1 MARNGL
7 SLVLFTFF
15 SLPQPPN
22 SQTPS
27 RSLPCSSSP
36 TDFQLRSSI
45 VFNSHRLSFP
55 SLQFQSRTSLQIHHV
70 SLQDPVAEEAQNFK
84 ASEIGNIQNPD
95 GNSGSLSKGYIWVN
109 PSSPR
114 ASQLRHKS
122 YDSRYSSLVK
132 VAECLNSCTPI
143 ESDIFEALK
152 GLGDNILE
160 QDAVVVLNKMNNL
173 ENALLGLNYFHQR
186 LKPKREVILYN
197 VTLKVCRK
205 GKDLESAEKMFNEIL
220 QRGVKPDNVTFFT
233 SISCDGMC
241 SLLDKAVEWF
251 EKMPSFGCNPD
262 DVTYSAMID
271 AYGRAGKVEMAFSL
285 YDQSRTEK
293 WRIDPV
299 TFSTLIKI
307 HGQLGNFDGCLNVY
321 EEMKAI
327 AAKPNLVIDNT
338 LLDAMGRAMR
348 P

>member
-1 MARNGL
+1 
-7 SLVLFTFF
+7 
-15 SLPQPPN
+15 
-22 SQTPS
+22 
-27 RSLPCSSSP
+27 
-36 TDFQLRSSI
+36 
-45 VFNSHRLSFP
+45 
-55 SLQFQSRTSLQIHHV
+55 
-70 SLQDPVAEEAQNFK
+70 
-84 ASEIGNIQNPD
+84 
-95 GNSGSLSKGYIWVN
+95 
-109 PSSPR
+109 
-114 ASQLRHKS
+114 
-122 YDSRYSSLVK
+122 
-132 VAECLNSCTPI
+132 
-143 ESDIFEALK
+143 
-152 GLGDNILE
+152 
-160 QDAVVVLNKMNNL
+160 MNNL
-173 ENALLGLNYFHQR
+173 ENALLGLNYFQQR

-205 GKDLESAEKMFNEIL
+205 GKDLESAEKLFNEIL

-233 SISCDGMC
+233 SISCAGMC

-293 WRIDPV
+293 WCIDPV